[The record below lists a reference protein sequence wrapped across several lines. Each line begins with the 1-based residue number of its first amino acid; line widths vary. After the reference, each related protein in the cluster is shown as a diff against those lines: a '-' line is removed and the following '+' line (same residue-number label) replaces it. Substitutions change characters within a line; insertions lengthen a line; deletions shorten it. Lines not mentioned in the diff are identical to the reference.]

1 MDIIKLS
8 ENNQKLSWEVLEE
21 SNIIP
26 VWESIGAKINIVG
39 SLKTGLMM
47 KSLDIDIHIYTK
59 EISIKDSFDAIS
71 QIAQNPSF
79 KEIQYINLI
88 DTEEECIEW
97 YLIYEDKKANLWK
110 FDLIHILMGSK
121 YDGFVENVTD
131 SIINK
136 LTPETKKTILQIKYD
151 IPDDIKI
158 PSIEIYQAVLSN
170 KVSSYKEFI
179 QWRESNS
186 SVNTME
192 WLP

>member
-8 ENNQKLSWEVLEE
+8 QQNQKLAWEVLEE

-79 KEIQYINLI
+79 KEIQYKNLI

-97 YLIYEDKKANLWK
+97 HLIYEDKKANLWK

-151 IPDDIKI
+151 TPDDIKI

-186 SVNTME
+186 LVNTME

>member
-8 ENNQKLSWEVLEE
+8 QQNQKLAWEVLEE

-26 VWESIGAKINIVG
+26 VWESIGAKVNIVG

-47 KSLDIDIHIYTK
+47 RSLDIDIHVYTK

-71 QIAQNPSF
+71 QIAQNSSF
-79 KEIQYINLI
+79 KEIQYKNLI

-97 YLIYEDKKANLWK
+97 RFIYEDKKANLWK

-136 LTPETKKTILQIKYD
+136 LTPETKKAILQIKYD

-179 QWRESNS
+179 QWRGSNS

>member
-8 ENNQKLSWEVLEE
+8 QQNQKLAWEILDE
-21 SNIIP
+21 SNVIP
-26 VWESIGAKINIVG
+26 IWESIGAKINIVG

-47 KSLDIDIHIYTK
+47 RSLDIDIHIYTK

-71 QIAQNPSF
+71 QIAQNSSF
-79 KEIQYINLI
+79 KEIQYKNLI

-97 YLIYEDKKANLWK
+97 HLIYEDRNSNLCK

-151 IPDDIKI
+151 IPDGIKI

-170 KVSSYKEFI
+170 KISSYKEFI
-179 QWRESNS
+179 QWRESNALT
-186 SVNTME
+186 NTME
-192 WLP
+192 

>member
-8 ENNQKLSWEVLEE
+8 QQNQKLAWEILEE

-26 VWESIGAKINIVG
+26 VCESIGAKINIVG

-47 KSLDIDIHIYTK
+47 KSLDIDIHIYTN
-59 EISIKDSFDAIS
+59 ELNIKDSFNIIS
-71 QIAQNPSF
+71 TIAQNPSF
-79 KEIQYINLI
+79 KEIQYKNLI

-97 YLIYEDKKANLWK
+97 HLIYEDKKGNLWK

-131 SIINK
+131 LIINK
-136 LTPETKKTILQIKYD
+136 LTPETRKTILQIKYD

-170 KVSSYKEFI
+170 KISCYKEFI
-179 QWRESNS
+179 QWRESNA
-186 SVNTME
+186 VTNTME
-192 WLP
+192 WMP

>member
-1 MDIIKLS
+1 MDIFKIS
-8 ENNQKLSWEVLEE
+8 EYNQQLAWDVLED

-26 VWESIGAKINIVG
+26 IWESIGAKVNIVG
-39 SLKTGLMM
+39 SLKTKLLM
-47 KSLDIDIHIYTK
+47 KNLDIDIHIYTK
-59 EISIKDSFDAIS
+59 ELSIKDSFDAIS
-71 QIAQNPSF
+71 QIAQNSSF
-79 KEIQYINLI
+79 KEIQYKNLI

-97 YLIYEDKKANLWK
+97 HLIYEDKKANLWK
-110 FDLIHILMGSK
+110 FDIIHILMGSK

-151 IPDDIKI
+151 IPDGIKI

-179 QWRESNS
+179 QWRGSNS